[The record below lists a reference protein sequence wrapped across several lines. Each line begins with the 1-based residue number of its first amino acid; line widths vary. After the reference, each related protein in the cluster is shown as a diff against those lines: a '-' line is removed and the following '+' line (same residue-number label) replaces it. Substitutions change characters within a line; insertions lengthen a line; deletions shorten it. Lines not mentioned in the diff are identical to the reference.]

1 MADLEELHRIL
12 YEDPEVAPSFAGKV
26 YTAEETTQR
35 IREKVW
41 LNRHSGEQ
49 GWGYWS
55 IVRREDD
62 QLIGLVILGHPERI
76 YWSTSWPDS
85 YRKTPYVPLFTEIGY
100 ALGRRYWGN
109 GYATEAAR
117 AVLEYAFRDL
127 RVNRFEIP
135 WYKGP
140 RNPRSFNVYRR
151 LGFDVKGG
159 VNVQDSDVLLTKDN
173 HISGLTPLATLQPP
187 DTDHSIDLDPEGQGT
202 SGPNDL
208 RSPVPLETDEL
219 VLRGIRSEDI
229 EPISV
234 LTNEDSYNVTSFGRV
249 HSFGVYDRI
258 LRFAQESP
266 VGARIR
272 HGWADDGLGSWAVVR
287 KSDNSVIGHVSLGP
301 AARTY
306 WIAFPGEADSPHAR
320 WENDLACVL
329 AASSRDQYYEREACE
344 VMIEYAFREMKL
356 ARIVNHL
363 SADDAFSMGLAR
375 SLGFAIEENVHSR
388 YGGHVATLVNTLL

>member
-1 MADLEELHRIL
+1 MADLEELHSIL
-12 YEDPEVAPSFAGKV
+12 YADPEVAPSFAGKV
-26 YTAEETTQR
+26 YTAEETAQR

-41 LNRHSGEQ
+41 LNQHSGEQ

-62 QLIGLVILGHPERI
+62 QLIGLVILGNPERI
-76 YWSTSWPDS
+76 YWSTNLPNS
-85 YRKTPYVPLFTEIGY
+85 YPEVPYVPLFTEIGY

-127 RVNRFEIP
+127 RVARFEIP
-135 WYKGP
+135 WYQGP
-140 RNPRSFNVYRR
+140 HNPRSFDVYRR

-187 DTDHSIDLDPEGQGT
+187 DTDHSIDSDPVGLGT
-202 SGPNDL
+202 TGPNDL
-208 RSPVPLETDEL
+208 RSPVQLETDRL
-219 VLRGIRSEDI
+219 VLRGIRPEDI

-234 LTNEDSYNVTSFGRV
+234 LTNEDTYHRSSFGRV
-249 HSFGVYDRI
+249 HSFGVYDRV

-272 HGWADDGLGSWAVVR
+272 HGWAYDGLGSWAVVR

-306 WIAFPGEADSPHAR
+306 WIASPGEADSPYAR
-320 WENDLACVL
+320 WEVDLACVL
-329 AASSRDQYYEREACE
+329 AASSRDQHYAREACE
-344 VMIEYAFREMKL
+344 AMIEYAFREMKL

-363 SADDAFSMGLAR
+363 SADDALSMGLAQ
-375 SLGFAIEENVHSR
+375 SLGYSIEENLHSY
-388 YGGHVATLVNTLL
+388 YGGHVATLVNTLI